1 MPRLGLGLGL
11 AKGSVL
17 YSFFGTIISNFISRV
32 TADGGT
38 FEAES
43 CLSDSITEYLKA
55 PVVTQADRTTLPS
68 RIFCMGDSITN
79 FGYYETQLNSL
90 IGNNWIVANYGVSGN
105 TTTQML
111 ARFQQQIINPGCVDY
126 VIIMGGVNDL
136 AASATATA
144 IEANLQAM
152 YNMAHNAG
160 IKVIA
165 MTVTPWK
172 GSASWTIG
180 KQIEQ
185 DALNAWILANPTN
198 VDYVIDAYTQLVDPD
213 VANTLLPAYDSG
225 DHIHPNQT
233 GLNVLGTH
241 INSQITFVENTAN
254 GMFDSILFLTP
265 NAYKEG
271 KAYSLI
277 PSDGSGDPA
286 YFRNSKAMVLNSLNK
301 WVEIDANVPP
311 LQYPTCPYWNIEEGR
326 ANALVNPQW
335 AGGAALP
342 TSWSWAVNTGSAAV
356 IASTISDLVSAR
368 TLTTSG
374 SRQVLYQAVSMV
386 AATAVCISV
395 FVENVISG
403 SITVGALLSV
413 NAAGTTTYMQDG
425 VVVNV
430 NTFVA
435 AGSRY
440 TAIFIPTATGSANVF
455 IGAGCTDSST
465 VSITISLPTVE
476 IGTYPTS
483 PILTS
488 PRAVGYFEKQIP
500 LLHGSSAITFF
511 AIAKGVG
518 IGGNSDRVISLGSTG
533 NPSGELIA
541 FSVSNSGYWS
551 CSTFG
556 LGATKIIA
564 STTLTNAGY
573 AKMAIVIKGTK
584 ISFFIN
590 GTKVGEQSAT
600 FNNIGVLDKLF
611 AYPYNTR
618 GGSFKLGP
626 IMALK
631 YEFTDAQAIALTI

>member
-1 MPRLGLGLGL
+1 MRR
-11 AKGSVL
+11 
-17 YSFFGTIISNFISRV
+17 FGFGFGFNLLSIINTIILNFKTRIAS
-32 TADGGT
+32 DSGT
-38 FEAES
+38 FEAET
-43 CLSDSITEYLKA
+43 CLNDSITAYLKA

-68 RIFCMGDSITN
+68 RIYCMGDSITN

-152 YNMAHNAG
+152 YDMAHNAG

-172 GSASWTIG
+172 GSASWTSG

-213 VANTLLPAYDSG
+213 VAYTLLPAYNSG
-225 DHIHPNQT
+225 DSIHPNQT
-233 GLNVLGTH
+233 GLNVLGTY
-241 INSQITFVENTAN
+241 IYNQITFIENTAN
-254 GMFDSILFLTP
+254 GLFDSILFFTA
-265 NAYKEG
+265 NAYKAN

-277 PSDGSGDPA
+277 PTDGSGDPA
-286 YFRNSKAMVLNSLNK
+286 YFRNSKAMRLNSLNK
-301 WVEIDANVPP
+301 WDEVDNNVPQ
-311 LQYPTCPYWNIEEGR
+311 LQYPSCPSWNIEEGR
-326 ANALVNPQW
+326 SNSFVNPQW
-335 AGGAALP
+335 TGGAALP

-403 SITVGALLSV
+403 SLPVGALLSV

-430 NTFVA
+430 NTLVS

-455 IGAGCTDSST
+455 IGAGCTGSST

-476 IGTYPTS
+476 TGTYPTS

-511 AIAKGVG
+511 AIAKG
-518 IGGNSDRVISLGSTG
+518 IGLAGNLDRVISLGSTR
-533 NPSGELIA
+533 NPSGEFVGFTIN
-541 FSVSNSGYWS
+541 NSGFWS
-551 CSTFG
+551 CSSFG
-556 LGATKIIA
+556 LGATAII
-564 STTLTNAGY
+564 SSSTLTSAGF
-573 AKMAIVIKGTK
+573 AKLAIVINASK

-590 GTKVGEQSAT
+590 GTKVNELARVFTG
-600 FNNIGVLDKLF
+600 IGLLDQFF
-611 AYPYNTR
+611 AYPLLSR
-618 GGSFKLGP
+618 GGSFQLKTA
-626 IMALK
+626 MALK
-631 YEFTDAQAIALTI
+631 YELTDAQAIALTI